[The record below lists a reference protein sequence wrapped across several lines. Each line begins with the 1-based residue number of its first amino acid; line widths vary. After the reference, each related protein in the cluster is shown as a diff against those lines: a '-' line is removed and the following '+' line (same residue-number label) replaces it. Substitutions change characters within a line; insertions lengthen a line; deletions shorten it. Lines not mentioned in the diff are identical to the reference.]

1 MALDVKATL
10 AKIMVDIGGDTEEEA
25 KDKIHQL
32 QRYGRLMEE
41 YFG

>member
-10 AKIMVDIGGDTEEEA
+10 AKILVDIGGETEDQA
-25 KDKIHQL
+25 KEIIHQL